1 MSDGKMPAKWTV
13 WIILRGIHAIASR
26 QFNSE
31 RKARDALAACREALE
46 ADDEIVAAG
55 LMAPGS
61 SVMPCAASGPVKE
74 LDVGDMRRIHTIMA
88 RHGL

>member
-13 WIILRGIHAIASR
+13 WVILRGLHAVALR
-26 QFNSE
+26 QCSSE
-31 RKARDALAACREALE
+31 HEARTALAACREALE